1 MFFVYYIYLI
11 FFLFIRFRL
20 CQSELEDVGVGLHER
35 KEEILTEVLLDDE
48 PAAEMVVPK
57 GCFVVYV
64 ADEMRRFVIPLSYL
78 RLSTFR
84 S

>member
-35 KEEILTEVLLDDE
+35 KEEISKEVLLDDE
-48 PAAEMVVPK
+48 PAAGMVLPK